1 MLKDVSFKTRLALV
15 LFILGKITFLPTT
28 FFLFTGQSFKA
39 KLFLFIYITFI
50 VCSLILS
57 LMSNGKKDQSLSIL
71 NSKVKNCDSGIIK
84 VKVKDGKIIEV
95 V

>member
-15 LFILGKITFLPTT
+15 FFILGKLTFLPTI
-28 FFLFTGQSFKA
+28 FFLFSGQSFKA
-39 KLFLFIYITFI
+39 KVFLFIYVTFI
-50 VCSLILS
+50 VCSLLLS
-57 LMSNGKKDQSLSIL
+57 LMSNSKKDQSLSML
-71 NSKVKNCDSGIIK
+71 KSKVRSCNSGIIK